1 MKFESWPVAIVRLHD
16 DFVDSFLKYNWSYL
30 TLIDDG
36 EQKVARKRERANIK
50 TIKLYFYYMI
60 LFNLKGK

>member
-1 MKFESWPVAIVRLHD
+1 MAIVRLHD

-36 EQKVARKRERANIK
+36 EQKVARKRERGRISKPLNCTFI
-50 TIKLYFYYMI
+50 T
-60 LFNLKGK
+60 